1 MRLNPATLFLTS
13 LRRIYFLIG
22 FEANGQTLRTIQE
35 WLNPSGLHNI
45 SYDQR

>member
-13 LRRIYFLIG
+13 LRRFYFLIG
-22 FEANGQTLRTIQE
+22 FAADGQTLRIIQE
-35 WLNPSGLHNI
+35 WLSSSGLHNI